1 MDMNPNYE
9 EATMAL
15 NFTPEDMGAGGS
27 EAWHGMHL
35 FDFIVMLYFLCVRKS
50 PTVSSVLC
58 KKKSYEY
65 VLCPIPC
72 H

>member
-27 EAWHGMHL
+27 E
-35 FDFIVMLYFLCVRKS
+35 VRKTKTGMS
-50 PTVSSVLC
+50 LHKLEEQFERTAAVKLHQAENYMAGALD
-58 KKKSYEY
+58 K
-65 VLCPIPC
+65 LRFR
-72 H
+72 